1 MIHRLQPAGA
11 PHGLQ
16 VAVAEGADDMRRG
29 LATRELDRLIAAL
42 LPDRSIVRLAG
53 GRPAVGGR
61 DDLHVS
67 LSHAAGA
74 TALAVAPLPVGLDV
88 ECVDPELDALAIDPD
103 LFGPRDFA
111 FLQEQPKTARVEH
124 FYRLWTLKEAR
135 LKRFGRSLVD
145 SALPDILTD
154 DGRIGTDMSTTW
166 LTTASKR
173 YCVGLCWG
181 AAVAPSPVLASAN
194 CW

>member
-1 MIHRLQPAGA
+1 VIHRLQPAGA

-61 DDLHVS
+61 DD
-67 LSHAAGA
+67 
-74 TALAVAPLPVGLDV
+74 LPVGLDV